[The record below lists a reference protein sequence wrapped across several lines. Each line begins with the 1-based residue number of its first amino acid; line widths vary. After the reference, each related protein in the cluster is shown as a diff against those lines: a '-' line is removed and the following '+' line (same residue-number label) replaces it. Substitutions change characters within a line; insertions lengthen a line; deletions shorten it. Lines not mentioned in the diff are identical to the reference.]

1 MALPTNPEAFPPG
14 EYIREEL
21 ETRGWSQLD
30 LAEILGR
37 PPQAVNEIISGKRA
51 ITPDTAHA
59 LADAFGT
66 SAQLWMNLDTA
77 YQLARLPGRD
87 NSISRK
93 AKLYEIAPLK
103 DMQKRGWIER
113 SSNIAVL
120 ESQVLDFY
128 GIASLDQPIYLHHA
142 ARKST
147 DYGAISPA
155 QLAWLYRARNLAGAV
170 STTGKFSKQTLAKAL
185 VELAGLKAEVEE
197 TRKVASVLARAG
209 IRFVIVEPLPHSKI
223 DGVCF
228 WLANESPVVA
238 LSLRFDRIDWFWHTL
253 MHEMAHVEN
262 GEGKENPTLDT
273 QLVGSDAQPFDQKM
287 DKEKTADLFASSFLV
302 DQSKLDSFIARV
314 HPLYSRVR
322 IGAFAHK
329 VHVHPGIVVGQL
341 QHRKKIAYAHSR
353 EYLVKVKE
361 VVTASTLTDGWGESV
376 QLNSIRASRT
386 QESDS
391 N

>member
-1 MALPTNPEAFPPG
+1 MAIPTNPEAFTPG

-66 SAQLWMNLDTA
+66 SAQLWMNLDSA
-77 YQLARLPGRD
+77 YQLARLANRD
-87 NSISRK
+87 DSVSRK
-93 AKLYEIAPLK
+93 AKLYEVAPLK
-103 DMQKRGWIER
+103 DMQKRGWIEQ
-113 SSNIAVL
+113 SSSITVL

-128 GIASLDQPIYLHHA
+128 GIKNLEQPIYLHHA

-147 DYGAISPA
+147 DYGSITPA
-155 QLAWLYRARNLAGAV
+155 QLAWLYRARNLAHAI
-170 STTGKFSKQTLAKAL
+170 STTGKFSQSSLERAL
-185 VELAGLKAEVEE
+185 VELGQLKADVEE
-197 TRKVASVLARAG
+197 TRKVAAVLAKAG
-209 IRFVIVEPLPHSKI
+209 VRFLIVAPLPHSKI

-228 WLANESPVVA
+228 WLDEESPVIA

-253 MHEMAHVEN
+253 IHEIAHLKN
-262 GEGKENPTLDT
+262 GEGKEHPTLDT
-273 QLVGSDAQPFDQKM
+273 QLVGADAQPFEQKM
-287 DKEKTADLFASSFLV
+287 DSEKNADVFATSFLI
-302 DQSKLDSFIARV
+302 DQSKLDNFIARV
-314 HPLYSRVR
+314 HPLYSRVK
-322 IGAFAHK
+322 IAAFANK

-353 EYLVKVKE
+353 EYVEKVKD
-361 VVTASTLTDGWGESV
+361 VVTATTLTDGWGDAV
-376 QLNSIRASRT
+376 FQPPT
-386 QESDS
+386 
-391 N
+391 